1 MRKELTVTEI
11 TEIEN
16 NEWIVF
22 STASDNK
29 EPHAIVVIPSRV
41 EKDKIILS
49 NIQMKKSIENIK
61 LNPKCFID
69 VYIKEKE
76 DKQIKING
84 IGNIYDS
91 GELFQE
97 IKEFEETNNLPEDLK
112 VNSIIVIKISN
123 IEVSEG

>member
-69 VYIKEKE
+69 VYIKEQE
-76 DKQIKING
+76 DKQIKIDG

-97 IKEFEETNNLPEDLK
+97 IKEFEEINNLPEDLN

-123 IEVSEG
+123 VEVSEG

>member
-1 MRKELTVTEI
+1 MRKELTITEI

-69 VYIKEKE
+69 VYIKEQE

-91 GELFQE
+91 GVLFQE

-112 VNSIIVIKISN
+112 VNSIIIIKISN

>member
-69 VYIKEKE
+69 VYIKEQE

>member
-69 VYIKEKE
+69 VYIKEQE

-97 IKEFEETNNLPEDLK
+97 IKEFEETNNLSEDLK

>member
-1 MRKELTVTEI
+1 
-11 TEIEN
+11 
-16 NEWIVF
+16 
-22 STASDNK
+22 
-29 EPHAIVVIPSRV
+29 
-41 EKDKIILS
+41 
-49 NIQMKKSIENIK
+49 MKKSIENIK

-69 VYIKEKE
+69 VYIKEQE

-123 IEVSEG
+123 IDVSEG